1 MMITPCFD
9 LVCVFVC
16 GLPFRPPFSF
26 CWFRFREQ
34 EMDFEFVHVSE
45 GAMGCGYSPW
55 QTRLQLGKNHETAPG
70 YSVSQ
75 ASLVQQL
82 GPFLELKPSCV
93 GVGAL
98 STQTVVD
105 ASVEFCHFYLIYCI
119 TFIVHFCL
127 VTVITVTI
135 PPLASSK
142 TAASCNTTAWK
153 ICFAT
158 LITNRAGS
166 KDCFHQW

>member
-34 EMDFEFVHVSE
+34 EMDFELVHVSE
-45 GAMGCGYSPW
+45 GAMGCGSNKAAAGQEPW
-55 QTRLQLGKNHETAPG
+55 DCSRLLGKP
-70 YSVSQ
+70 
-75 ASLVQQL
+75 SL
-82 GPFLELKPSCV
+82 PCAAAEAIFEAKAELCS
-93 GVGAL
+93 VGAL
-98 STQTVVD
+98 TTQTVVD

-166 KDCFHQW
+166 KDCFHQR